1 MNTLAYNFLLSLF
14 CPYSSASFIWES
26 SHDSVTFGQNTS
38 ILHILWCIWK
48 HGEQQMHGRQFQLN
62 RIEPQIFTPADYC
75 DECVGSRVVH
85 GLGWIGSNK
94 MDPWTTLVGSS
105 VCLSVSISREPHKLY
120 QISTDVTRGCG
131 SVFRWQRSNHVSN
144 TSGTWATSSLSTICQ
159 TKATQVEVKIKVR

>member
-75 DECVGSRVVH
+75 DECVGS
-85 GLGWIGSNK
+85 
-94 MDPWTTLVGSS
+94 S

-144 TSGTWATSSLSTICQ
+144 TSGTWATSSLSKICQ

>member
-62 RIEPQIFTPADYC
+62 RIEPQIFPPADYC
-75 DECVGSRVVH
+75 DEC
-85 GLGWIGSNK
+85 
-94 MDPWTTLVGSS
+94 VGSS

-144 TSGTWATSSLSTICQ
+144 TSGTWATSSLSKICQ

>member
-48 HGEQQMHGRQFQLN
+48 HGEQQMHGRQFQLD
-62 RIEPQIFTPADYC
+62 RIEPQIFPPADYC
-75 DECVGSRVVH
+75 DEC
-85 GLGWIGSNK
+85 
-94 MDPWTTLVGSS
+94 VGSS

-144 TSGTWATSSLSTICQ
+144 TSGTWATSSLSKICQ

>member
-62 RIEPQIFTPADYC
+62 GIEPQIFPPADYC
-75 DECVGSRVVH
+75 DEC
-85 GLGWIGSNK
+85 
-94 MDPWTTLVGSS
+94 VGSS

>member
-48 HGEQQMHGRQFQLN
+48 HSEQQMHGRQFQLN
-62 RIEPQIFTPADYC
+62 RIEPQIFPPADYC
-75 DECVGSRVVH
+75 DEC
-85 GLGWIGSNK
+85 
-94 MDPWTTLVGSS
+94 VGSS